1 MKTSTERSRAIPGGW
16 KDTLLPLFSIL
27 VVLIPILLIRPR
39 VVNYKGFQLLFNM
52 AMPIALATIAQM
64 FAMSVGEIDFS
75 LGNLISLVTCVA
87 GTIIPYS
94 LPLGLLFL
102 AGILV
107 VYMLIGAFL
116 YLRKLPSIV
125 VTIGM
130 SFVWTGLGTTIQPSP
145 GGNVPKILE
154 TLTGLKTP
162 IIPMPI
168 LFLIALAAAAYLI
181 VFKTNLGILMR
192 GVGGNPKAIS
202 QSGHSILR
210 TQIVVFGLVGLFGIL
225 AGLALAG
232 ITTSADANMARNYT
246 LIAVASVILGGGS
259 FAGGKVSPIGAVLGA
274 CTMTLVGTL
283 LTFLRIS
290 PDWQIGAQ
298 GAIIL
303 AVLFLNSILKRR
315 GKVHYV

>member
-1 MKTSTERSRAIPGGW
+1 MKSTTVSARGMPGGW

-27 VVLIPILLIRPR
+27 VVLIPILIIRPR
-39 VVNYKGFQLLFNM
+39 VMNYGGFQLLFNM

-75 LGNLISLVTCVA
+75 LGNLISLVTCIA
-87 GTIIPYS
+87 GAIIPKS
-94 LPLGLLFL
+94 LTLGLLSL
-102 AGILV
+102 AGILAI
-107 VYMLIGAFL
+107 YMLIGAFL
-116 YLRKLPSIV
+116 HLRRLPSIV

-130 SFVWTGLGTTIQPSP
+130 SFIWTGLGTTIQPSP
-145 GGNVPKILE
+145 GGNIPRVLE
-154 TLTGLKTP
+154 RIVGFRTP
-162 IIPMPI
+162 VVPMPL
-168 LFLIALAAAAYLI
+168 LFLAALAAGAYLI
-181 VFKTNLGILMR
+181 VFKTNIGILMR

-202 QSGHSILR
+202 QAGHSILR

-303 AVLFLNSILKRR
+303 GVLFLNSILKRR

>member
-1 MKTSTERSRAIPGGW
+1 MKPTTNNSRSMPGGW
-16 KDTLLPLFSIL
+16 KDTMLPLFSIL
-27 VVLIPILLIRPR
+27 IVLIPILIIRPR
-39 VVNYKGFQLLFNM
+39 VMSFGGFQLLFNM
-52 AMPIALATIAQM
+52 AMPIALVTIAQM
-64 FAMSVGEIDFS
+64 FAMSIGEIDFS
-75 LGNLISLVTCVA
+75 LGNLISLVTCIA
-87 GTIIPYS
+87 GTIIPYN
-94 LPLGLLFL
+94 LALGLLCF

-130 SFVWTGLGTTIQPSP
+130 SFIWTGIATTIQPSP
-145 GGNVPKILE
+145 GGNVPRILE
-154 TLTGLKTP
+154 KITGFKTP
-162 IIPMPI
+162 FIPMPLIFLAI
-168 LFLIALAAAAYLI
+168 LALFAYLI
-181 VFKTNLGILMR
+181 VFKTNIGILMR
-192 GVGGNPKAIS
+192 GVGGNPKAIN
-202 QSGHSILR
+202 QSGHSILK
-210 TQIVVFGLVGLFGIL
+210 TQIIVFGFVGLFGIL
-225 AGLALAG
+225 GGLALAG

-246 LIAVASVILGGGS
+246 LIAVASVILGGGT
-259 FAGGKVSPIGAVLGA
+259 FAGGKVSPVGAVLGA

-283 LTFLRIS
+283 LTFLQIS

>member
-1 MKTSTERSRAIPGGW
+1 MKPLTDNSRSMPGGW
-16 KDTLLPLFSIL
+16 KDTMLPLFSIL
-27 VVLIPILLIRPR
+27 VVLIPILIIRPR
-39 VVNYKGFQLLFNM
+39 VMSYQGFLLLFNM
-52 AMPIALATIAQM
+52 AMPIALVTIGQM
-64 FAMSVGEIDFS
+64 FAMAIGEIDFS

-87 GTIIPYS
+87 GTVIPYN
-94 LPLGLLFL
+94 LTYGLLLF
-102 AGILV
+102 AGILL

-130 SFVWTGLGTTIQPSP
+130 SFIWTGLATTIQPSP

-154 TLTGLKTP
+154 KMTGFKTP
-162 IIPMPI
+162 VIPMPLIFLVI
-168 LFLIALAAAAYLI
+168 LAFIAFLI
-181 VFKTNLGILMR
+181 VFKTNFGILMR

-202 QSGHSILR
+202 QSGHSILK
-210 TQIVVFGLVGLFGIL
+210 TQIIVFGLVGLFGIL
-225 AGLALAG
+225 GGLALAG

-246 LIAVASVILGGGS
+246 LIAVASVILGGGTFS
-259 FAGGKVSPIGAVLGA
+259 GGKVSPVGAVLGA

-283 LTFLRIS
+283 LTFLQIS

-303 AVLFLNSILKRR
+303 GVLFLNSVIKSR